1 MRHVACSVGKG
12 LPRESRWQTE
22 MQWWWSEAVVDIDGC
37 ADHSVVFVWSV
48 CGLCVEARCSSTS
61 SVVRLGHGILGGLG

>member
-1 MRHVACSVGKG
+1 MAFVAVGAYEERG
-12 LPRESRWQTE
+12 LLGGQKDCRESRCQTE
-22 MQWWWSEAVVDIDGC
+22 MQWWWSETVVDT
-37 ADHSVVFVWSV
+37 AWSV